1 MHIFLQFRA
10 DSVVGAARVLRR
22 TSVVMKRPN
31 IPTIVYHNTVL
42 VPLWNIRYI
51 CTCLKTLEELYHLI
65 KGFQYPVFYHIF
77 RIFLPAFRF
86 INDSLFNY
94 RCIDAQNA
102 GFIAVLFQLSIRTE
116 NTQRVDLSYVT
127 ISVTLI
133 GHLFIFL
140 HLFIYIAQHRWHFA
154 CIIQDFSSFELF
166 SKLSNCDIVC
176 PLRVS

>member
-1 MHIFLQFRA
+1 MSKIEKWSALSVPRAREVADISATLLATPLTILSLWVDTMVYPTPVWGGIPIMHIFLQFRA

-65 KGFQYPVFYHIF
+65 QGFQYPVFYHIF

-86 INDSLFNY
+86 INGY
-94 RCIDAQNA
+94 RCLECR
-102 GFIAVLFQLSIRTE
+102 FYCS
-116 NTQRVDLSYVT
+116 
-127 ISVTLI
+127 LI
-133 GHLFIFL
+133 
-140 HLFIYIAQHRWHFA
+140 
-154 CIIQDFSSFELF
+154 
-166 SKLSNCDIVC
+166 
-176 PLRVS
+176 PT